1 MSEPVSAVQG
11 AGCPHGEVVGGPG
24 GPGRLLQVARNGF
37 PPINVTYFRY
47 VVADSFPSYKSYLFQ
62 DCE

>member
-1 MSEPVSAVQG
+1 VSEPESTVQG
-11 AGCPHGEVVGGPG
+11 AGGPHGEVVGGPC

-37 PPINVTYFRY
+37 PPINVNYFSY